1 MEQYPA
7 IVLAYLGACAAI
19 LGGLVALFNARK
31 AVLWKRAELASHY
44 LTELRTNPELI
55 FACRALEWNGGRL
68 VVPDHLC
75 PLLPD
80 SSKVIAHSPSV
91 LCASARPDLTPAE
104 IDADVRLQIYRTALD
119 ALLSWLNSVDNA
131 LERKLFSAQDVSEA
145 GYWIQHIEHLGFLN
159 AFMETYGYANAM
171 QRLRRAFRHVI
182 TDYKLGGKTLCE
194 DHD

>member
-1 MEQYPA
+1 MEQNPA
-7 IVLAYLGACAAI
+7 IVLAYLGAFAAI

-31 AVLWKRAELASHY
+31 AVMWKRAELASHY

-80 SSKVIAHSPSV
+80 SSKVIAHSPAA
-91 LCASARPDLTPAE
+91 LCASMRPDLTSAE

-119 ALLSWLNSVDNA
+119 AFLSWLNSIDNA
-131 LERKLFSAQDVSEA
+131 LERGLFSAGDISEA
-145 GYWIQHIEHLGFLN
+145 GYWI
-159 AFMETYGYANAM
+159 
-171 QRLRRAFRHVI
+171 
-182 TDYKLGGKTLCE
+182 
-194 DHD
+194 